1 MIRARQFLIMPGV
14 LAVLGACAG
23 PVETRAGY
31 DGLGLEMG
39 GLGGLSAVAVV
50 STDAADGVSEQAR
63 TAVAEALG
71 RRNVT
76 SVVVQ
81 PGAPRVTVSIA
92 ERPSSLAV
100 LTDDGRVVSGAKRRR
115 LLQNCEDRT
124 QRLLL
129 VLETAGAP
137 PVRAWAEEDH
147 CKGEFTASL
156 MPLAERAVAALVD
169 RSAGATFRFGRD

>member
-1 MIRARQFLIMPGV
+1 MIRRRQFMIMPGV

-31 DGLGLEMG
+31 DGV

-50 STDAADGVSEQAR
+50 STEPAGGVSEQAR
-63 TAVAEALG
+63 SAVAKALG
-71 RRNVT
+71 RRNVA
-76 SVVVQ
+76 SVVAQ
-81 PGAPRVTVSIA
+81 SGEPRVTVSIA

-100 LTDDGRVVSGAKRRR
+100 LTDDGRVVSAAKRRR

-147 CKGEFTASL
+147 CKGDFTTSL
-156 MPLAERAVAALVD
+156 MPLAERAVAALAD
-169 RSAGATFRFGRD
+169 RSAGITLRTGRD